1 LRKNG
6 GQLLALLRDN
16 GAMSRADLA
25 RAIGVS
31 AAALTKIASSQLERG
46 LIAEVDGSSSAGLGR
61 PATLIDLN
69 PSSCYVIGANVG
81 AGRVGVVIADMM
93 LNVVAR
99 KSFTFDFDAVA
110 VDDIIAKT
118 AKTINTLIDKTGL
131 PRQAIR
137 GLGVG
142 VPGKVDRAGRSNVS
156 SKFTRWVRDI
166 PFADKLEQVLDLPVV
181 LEHNATA
188 MALAEAFYGAG
199 RGYGTVLHLYLRAGL
214 GAGLVHARN
223 GERVHP
229 GPVEIGHI
237 VVDPNGLPCQCGGRG
252 CVETVFSEA
261 ALLKALSLTQV
272 PGEGLIV
279 AAMEIPAVW
288 DAAYARLVEA
298 LSTTVTLLGP
308 DLILLGGH
316 LGEAPEALL
325 DDLNRDLPKR
335 LMPQFRD
342 VKVARATLQPD
353 AGALGAACVGLEK
366 FVFEG

>member
-1 LRKNG
+1 MRKNG

-31 AAALTKIASSQLERG
+31 APALTKIASSQLERG
-46 LIAEVDGSSSAGLGR
+46 LIAEADSSSSSGLGR
-61 PATLIDLN
+61 PGTLINLR
-69 PSSCYVIGANVG
+69 PSSCYVVGANVG
-81 AGRVGVVIADMM
+81 AGRVGVVLADMM

-99 KSFTFDFDAVA
+99 KSFTFDFDAVG
-110 VDDIIAKT
+110 VDEIIAKT
-118 AKTINTLIDKTGL
+118 AKAINALIDKSGL
-131 PRQAIR
+131 PRQAIK
-137 GLGVG
+137 GMGVG

-156 SKFTRWVRDI
+156 SKFTQWLHDI
-166 PFADKLEQVLDLPVV
+166 PFADQLEQLLDLPVV

-214 GAGLVHARN
+214 GAGLVHARH
-223 GERVHP
+223 GELVHP

-237 VVDPNGLPCQCGGRG
+237 VIDPDGQPCQCGGRG

-261 ALLKALSLTQV
+261 ALLRAMSLSQV
-272 PGEGLIV
+272 PSTGLIA
-279 AAMEIPAVW
+279 AAMDSPDVW
-288 DAAYARLVEA
+288 EPAYARFLEA

-316 LGEAPEALL
+316 LGEAPAALL
-325 DDLNRDLPKR
+325 DALNADLPKR
-335 LMPQFRD
+335 LMPQFRG
-342 VKVARATLQPD
+342 VRVARATLQPD